1 MEYAT
6 TSQMNELNCTSYY
19 HISRMSDEEKESIIN
34 FKEFPYFNK
43 SQVDKYLWDLHFVL
57 WEGKKG
63 TLLSGKEWNGNE
75 YTKKNGKKYLP
86 IYSGSDGEIIGFIKK

>member
-1 MEYAT
+1 MT
-6 TSQMNELNCTSYY
+6 DKEL
-19 HISRMSDEEKESIIN
+19 IIN
-34 FKEFPYFNK
+34 LKKFPDFNK

-75 YTKKNGKKYLP
+75 YIKKNGKKYSP
-86 IYSGSDGEIIGFIKK
+86 IYKGSLGEIIGFIKK